1 MNKVLDY
8 ANSLGHSYKFD
19 SCKKIIDNLNNC
31 DVYVVDSKDTE
42 GLCLGFP
49 VLIRVSGNDYEEVV
63 NHKEI
68 LKLLNASNVA

>member
-1 MNKVLDY
+1 MNKVLDF

-19 SCKKIIDNLNNC
+19 SCKQIIRNLDKC
-31 DVYVVDSKDTE
+31 DVYVVDSKETE

-49 VLIRVSGNDYEEVV
+49 VLIRVSGNNYEEVF

-68 LKLLNASNVA
+68 LKLLNSANVE

>member
-1 MNKVLDY
+1 MSKVLDY

-19 SCKKIIDNLNNC
+19 SCEQIISNLNNC
-31 DVYVVDSKDTE
+31 DVYVVGSKEAE

-49 VLIRVSGNDYEEVV
+49 VLIRVSGNNYEEVV

-68 LKLLNASNVA
+68 LKLLNAANVA